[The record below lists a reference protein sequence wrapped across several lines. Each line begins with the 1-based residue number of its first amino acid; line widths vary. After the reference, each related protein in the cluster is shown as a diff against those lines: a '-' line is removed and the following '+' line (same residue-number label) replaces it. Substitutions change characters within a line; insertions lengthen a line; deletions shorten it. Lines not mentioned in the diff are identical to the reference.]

1 MAGQDMVTR
10 IAAAAL
16 VAALSACGG
25 LETPDLSRGAVAGR
39 IDGAL
44 PGAYAYVYGA
54 PQLRAALAADGT
66 FEIDGVP
73 VGSASVVLYDG
84 SNHAEMVAVEVQG
97 ATRAWID
104 RTAAAMPLAG
114 SIVAAARPQGGTIGM
129 GASYTV
135 DGTVLAGVMATSTA
149 LSVELWP
156 LPGGSFV
163 VWAALPGFLSVAT
176 PVTALGGATVAAEAD
191 LNIDPP
197 DPEHGCVNKTCRAPL
212 LCELADGWCYE
223 CLQDQ
228 DCLGIGETCVAH
240 ACVAAPSAGAR
251 QICDPCAGP
260 SDCASGSCFGGDPA
274 GPYCSQTCT
283 TDIDCPAGFACSNYA
298 CVAPLGCAALTAT
311 FGAPCL
317 DNGGC
322 DDALWAGVCVGVGA
336 PGTTG
341 YCSAGC
347 LVAADCSAAV
357 GLPNCTAGACA
368 P

>member
-1 MAGQDMVTR
+1 MVTR

-25 LETPDLSRGAVAGR
+25 LSTPDLSRGAVAGR

-84 SNHAEMVAVEVQG
+84 WDHAEMVAVEVRG
-97 ATRAWID
+97 ATRTWID

-135 DGTVLAGVMATSTA
+135 DGAVLAGVLASGA
-149 LSVELWP
+149 LSVDLWP
-156 LPGGSFV
+156 LPAGSFV
-163 VWAALPGFLSVAT
+163 VRAALPGFVAVDT
-176 PVTALGGATVAAEAD
+176 PVTALAGATVTAEAD

-197 DPEHGCVNKTCRAPL
+197 DPEHGCVNKTCHAPL

-223 CLQDQ
+223 CLATS
-228 DCLGIGETCVAH
+228 DCTLAGETCVAH
-240 ACVAAPSAGAR
+240 ACVATSGAR
-251 QICDPCAGP
+251 QICDPCTADA
-260 SDCASGSCFGGDPA
+260 DCAGTLCFSGDPA
-274 GPYCSQTCT
+274 GTVCSSACT
-283 TDIDCPAGFACSNYA
+283 ADSDCPAGFACADTATQGRA

-311 FGAPCL
+311 FDAPCV

-322 DDALWAGVCVGVGA
+322 DDALRAGVCVGLGA

-341 YCSAGC
+341 YCSAPC
-347 LVAADCSAAV
+347 LVPADCSAAV